1 MSLAISVGRT
11 TYMVINKGNY
21 TVEAFEPLCFNSLD
35 YLKAML
41 ICKALISTV
50 NTFIIHLLFHKVT
63 VTEIKGCR
71 NKTDLT

>member
-11 TYMVINKGNY
+11 TYMVINKGN
-21 TVEAFEPLCFNSLD
+21 VLCFNSLD